1 IELLRGVLE
10 VPTELVVKLDEAL
23 ELATHRGHALLQL
36 ARTLLHREAADAER
50 DHLKVRKQRVRR
62 RWDDL
67 ALGAVGA
74 QIRLSLFLAQYEVV
88 IDRLGRDIHHGEV
101 DRAVRGRDVAADR
114 VHMPPDL
121 LEEQALLRATLGL
134 GSGVRERGPRLVG
147 ELRVDRNDSPRVPHD
162 GIDPRPVLVRVL
174 DLVRGRREGIVKK
187 PFEEELA
194 KSAAGLR
201 RAQEILKR
209 ADVLGE
215 LTDPLALLRQRA
227 ELPREIAERS
237 LSRAGLAVQLVLR
250 GSERAAQIGPQIRH
264 RTRQQLDLPLRAL
277 LRGLELRTDALA
289 EGRAAALSGGPAD
302 DEGKR
307 RQRHDRRQ
315 KRKQRRE
322 IHGLRLSSSETV
334 STSVRGKICVRE
346 RPCTTVAERWA
357 FCVGAVERSANGSKR
372 PDPSAVV
379 PRISDLRL
387 RNTWGERGLQ

>member
-1 IELLRGVLE
+1 
-10 VPTELVVKLDEAL
+10 
-23 ELATHRGHALLQL
+23 
-36 ARTLLHREAADAER
+36 
-50 DHLKVRKQRVRR
+50 
-62 RWDDL
+62 
-67 ALGAVGA
+67 
-74 QIRLSLFLAQYEVV
+74 
-88 IDRLGRDIHHGEV
+88 
-101 DRAVRGRDVAADR
+101 ADR

-187 PFEEELA
+187 PF
-194 KSAAGLR
+194 
-201 RAQEILKR
+201 
-209 ADVLGE
+209 
-215 LTDPLALLRQRA
+215 
-227 ELPREIAERS
+227 
-237 LSRAGLAVQLVLR
+237 
-250 GSERAAQIGPQIRH
+250 
-264 RTRQQLDLPLRAL
+264 
-277 LRGLELRTDALA
+277 A

-387 RNTWGERGLQ
+387 RNTWGER